1 MIRHSFDAISFAF
14 GLLFV
19 GLAVLAPNREWL
31 PDDVGRWVVPVAVL
45 ILGGGLAFSA
55 LKSSRG
61 GDRSG
66 DQVVE

>member
-45 ILGGGLAFSA
+45 ILGAGLAFSA
-55 LKSSRG
+55 LTSSRG
-61 GDRSG
+61 TDRSS
-66 DQVVE
+66 D